1 MEKVLKAEWIPK
13 KENREK
19 VYENVIFETPVRGL
33 DISYKTGSG
42 SFEVDV
48 CINGKIIAVAA
59 LTSTAGYRDLETVH
73 VDIPEIV
80 PGTYT
85 ISFRTEASP
94 YFHEFIF
101 TETSYTENAGTYEI
115 PEYHFKETDI
125 RSFSYTIIW

>member
-80 PGTYT
+80 PGT
-85 ISFRTEASP
+85 
-94 YFHEFIF
+94 
-101 TETSYTENAGTYEI
+101 
-115 PEYHFKETDI
+115 I
-125 RSFSYTIIW
+125 RSRSGQRQVRIFMSLFLRKQVIRKAWHI